1 MAHKILSVNDSLHGL
16 IEITELEKQIISNNL
31 FNRLHDIYQNSTVYL
46 TFPTNRTKRFEHSIG
61 TMYLADEMFF
71 HALSN
76 TDKNAKAYQ
85 LFINDINNSLKA
97 IIEGLSRAGGH
108 PQNIAR
114 QLNDVY
120 ILNTQWDEWAEN
132 GLTNNLIDELLAIKI
147 SSISNKSL
155 TQSASTPNTRL
166 DNREAIHLAIVYQA
180 VRIAALLHDV
190 GHPPY
195 SHVTE
200 RAIDELYSK
209 LKDDP
214 ENPLVE
220 AYNECKKDTT
230 HKELHEMI
238 GDKIINTIFEEILKK
253 PSTRQSNSTKAFRE
267 IFICTVWV
275 CVMLILT
282 DGRFNEE
289 HYKGKID
296 DKLWKT
302 LHSLIAGEVDC
313 DRLDYIVRDSNA
325 CGIVGAQIE
334 YKRIIS
340 GLKLCIKKPSSNTDT
355 VEYCFAFLAKSVSS
369 LENFYIKRFSL
380 YENAI
385 YHHRVIKTNTLLKK
399 VIIDLV
405 SEYFSKKPKNKS
417 SGETLL
423 PTDNIRGLWTALN
436 RINSSSVDNISNLI
450 QWNDSWLI
458 TVLKNE
464 WCKRKLAEQR
474 NALKADRLADQLDE
488 ILTNEKH
495 YFSAVKRGYDFALID
510 NEFKQIMAEN
520 KSILENNPKLPLEKV
535 EVDALTANNQWS
547 FPDAEQKY
555 FVLRI
560 FDKLIWPKLSEEICR
575 LDNRDK
581 ILPFAL
587 LEEIISIC
595 AEQAKQVFNANEKT
609 TIIDD
614 VIIGLKNSKGIE
626 DGAVNLYRPFSS
638 SDGQEQLITLKDTSN
653 IKNALQLF
661 AMYSPLFY
669 VYIKK
674 TDDAPDQIDAN
685 RYLKIL
691 GKELG
696 IYLINKIKEL

>member
-1 MAHKILSVNDSLHGL
+1 MAHKILSINDSLHGL

-61 TMYLADEMFF
+61 AMYLAGEMFF

-76 TDKNAKAYQ
+76 TDKNAEAYQ
-85 LFINDINNSLKA
+85 SFTDDINNSLNA
-97 IIEGLSRAGGH
+97 IIEGLSQAGGY
-108 PQNIAR
+108 PKNIASH
-114 QLNDVY
+114 LNNVY
-120 ILNTQWDEWAEN
+120 TLNKKWDEFIKKGFED
-132 GLTNNLIDELLAIKI
+132 NLIDELLAMRI
-147 SSISNKSL
+147 SSMSNKPL
-155 TQSASTPNTRL
+155 TQSASTPNARL
-166 DNREAIHLAIVYQA
+166 NNGEFIHLAIVYQSI
-180 VRIAALLHDV
+180 RIAALLHDV

-195 SHVTE
+195 SHITE

-209 LKDDP
+209 MKDDP
-214 ENPLVE
+214 NNPLIK

-230 HKELHEMI
+230 HDQLHEMI
-238 GDKIINTIFEEILKK
+238 GDKIINTIFEEIL
-253 PSTRQSNSTKAFRE
+253 TKLATKQPDSANVFRR

-325 CGIVGAQIE
+325 CGIAGAQIE

-340 GLKLCIKKPSSNTDT
+340 GLKLCMKRPHGTDT
-355 VEYCFAFLAKSVSS
+355 AEYCFAFLAKSVSS
-369 LENFYIKRFSL
+369 LENFYLKRFSL

-385 YHHRVIKTNTLLKK
+385 YHHRVIKTDTLLKK

-405 SEYFSKKPKNKS
+405 TEYFSQNATNECNNES
-417 SGETLL
+417 LL

-464 WCKRKLAEQR
+464 WYKRKLAEQQ
-474 NALKADRLADQLDE
+474 KAGKTDKLADQLDE

-510 NEFKQIMAEN
+510 KEFKQIIAEN
-520 KSILENNPKLPLEKV
+520 RTVLENTDKLPLAKDFLETI
-535 EVDALTANNQWS
+535 TAS
-547 FPDAEQKY
+547 HFLRAEQKY

-560 FDKLIWPKLSEEICR
+560 FDKLIWPSLSEEICR

-581 ILPFAL
+581 ISPLTL

-595 AEQAKQVFNANEKT
+595 AEKAKQIFNADEKRA
-609 TIIDD
+609 IIDD
-614 VIIGLKNSKGIE
+614 VIIGLKNSKGIMDE
-626 DGAVNLYRPFSS
+626 SVNLYRPFSS
-638 SDGQEQLITLKDTSN
+638 SDGQEQLITLEDTSN
-653 IKNALQLF
+653 IDNVLQLF
-661 AMYSPLFY
+661 TMYSPLFY

-674 TDDAPDQIDAN
+674 TDDAPEQIDAN
-685 RYLKIL
+685 HYLQIL

>member
-1 MAHKILSVNDSLHGL
+1 MAHKILSINDSLHGL

-61 TMYLADEMFF
+61 TMYLAGEMFY

-76 TDKNAKAYQ
+76 TDKNADAYQ
-85 LFINDINNSLKA
+85 LFTNDINNSLNA
-97 IIEGLSRAGGH
+97 IIEGLSQAGGY
-108 PQNIAR
+108 PQNIASH
-114 QLNDVY
+114 LNDVY
-120 ILNTQWDEWAEN
+120 SLNAKWNELIKKAFED
-132 GLTNNLIDELLAIKI
+132 NLIDELLAMRI
-147 SSISNKSL
+147 SSMSNKSS
-155 TQSASTPNTRL
+155 TSSASTPNARL
-166 DNREAIHLAIVYQA
+166 NNGGALHLAIVYQA
-180 VRIAALLHDV
+180 IRIAALLHDV

-195 SHVTE
+195 SHITE

-209 LKDDP
+209 MKDDHS
-214 ENPLVE
+214 NPLVK

-230 HKELHEMI
+230 HDQLHEMI
-238 GDKIINTIFEEILKK
+238 GDKIINTIFEEILTKLT
-253 PSTRQSNSTKAFRE
+253 TRQPCPANVFRK

-302 LHSLIAGEVDC
+302 LHGLIAGEVDC

-340 GLKLCIKKPSSNTDT
+340 GIKLCIKRSRCITDET
-355 VEYCFAFLAKSVSS
+355 EYCFAFLAKSVSS
-369 LENFYIKRFSL
+369 LENFYLKRFSL

-385 YHHRVIKTNTLLKK
+385 YHHRVIKTDTLLKK
-399 VIIDLV
+399 VIINLV
-405 SEYFSKKPKNKS
+405 TEYFSQNATS
-417 SGETLL
+417 ECNNETLL
-423 PTDNIRGLWTALN
+423 PTDNIRGLWMALN

-464 WCKRKLAEQR
+464 WYKRKLAEQR
-474 NALKADRLADQLDE
+474 NARKSKRLADQLDE

-510 NEFKQIMAEN
+510 NEFKQIIVEN
-520 KSILENNPKLPLEKV
+520 KNVLESAAKLPLAKDFL
-535 EVDALTANNQWS
+535 DAITTRYFLR
-547 FPDAEQKY
+547 AEQKY

-560 FDKLIWPKLSEEICR
+560 FDKLIWPSLSEEICR
-575 LDNRDK
+575 HANRDD
-581 ILPFAL
+581 ISPLAL
-587 LEEIISIC
+587 LEEVISTC
-595 AEQAKQVFNANEKT
+595 AEEAKRVFNADEKR

-614 VIIGLKNSKGIE
+614 VIIGLKNSKGIMDE
-626 DGAVNLYRPFSS
+626 SVNLYRPFSS
-638 SDGQEQLITLKDTSN
+638 SDGQEQLITLEDTSN
-653 IKNALQLF
+653 IDNVLQLF
-661 AMYSPLFY
+661 TMYSPLFY

-674 TDDAPDQIDAN
+674 TDDAPEQINAN
-685 RYLKIL
+685 RYLQIL
-691 GKELG
+691 GQELG
-696 IYLINKIKEL
+696 NYPINKIKEL